1 MFFFCILERFSDYVE
16 ITRAEKLWTRMN
28 LPAKDW
34 KVIEAHFD
42 NRISRRVLFL
52 ELISF
57 AMHALFLEFRTALKV
72 AISILSDETDEKSK
86 NLDRKTFIYIINIMT
101 QEDTYWTVISKASL
115 LKSVQEVCRKHEGK
129 VSILSPIF
137 S

>member
-1 MFFFCILERFSDYVE
+1 
-16 ITRAEKLWTRMN
+16 MN

-72 AISILSDETDEKSK
+72 AISILSDEKDEKSK
-86 NLDRKTFIYIINIMT
+86 NLDRKTFIYVINIMT

-129 VSILSPIF
+129 VSILFPI
-137 S
+137 SV